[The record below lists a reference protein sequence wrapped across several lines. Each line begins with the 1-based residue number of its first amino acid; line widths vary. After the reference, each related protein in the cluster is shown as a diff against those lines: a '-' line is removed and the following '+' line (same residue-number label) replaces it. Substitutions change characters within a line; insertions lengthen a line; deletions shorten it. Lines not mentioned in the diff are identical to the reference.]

1 MRKSFW
7 KNLIRSF
14 NPKFFKE
21 IAPQSLKESFKYL
34 AFLLLLLALVLSFK
48 STINFTQGIQR
59 LSKGLPDFFEELK
72 DFPEITIQNGEL
84 ILPKEFYTKEWER
97 GGIIIDPEGEIGK
110 YLEILPTKFS
120 VILLKD
126 KIIIPQMTIQS
137 KTEKR
142 VGETSVYDLSQIKY
156 FNLRIREGEK
166 LLKLAFDNQ
175 KFDLTAKKANKWA
188 NTLSLIFFPIA
199 TIFIFIFLLIGKLIQ
214 VFGFSLI
221 SLIINKVKKVG
232 LNYQNLL
239 NIGIFSLTLP
249 LILGTVVK
257 LSGISIPYFGLFN
270 SGLYIAFLVIGIL
283 NAKTIVVQPFS
294 K

>member
-21 IAPQSLKESFKYL
+21 ISPQPLKESFKYL

-84 ILPKEFYTKEWER
+84 ISPKEFYTKEWE
-97 GGIIIDPEGEIGK
+97 GGRIIIDSEGEIGK

-120 VILLKD
+120 VTLLKN
-126 KIIIPQMTIQS
+126 KIIISQMTIQS

-142 VGETSVYDLSQIKY
+142 VGETRVYDLSQIEY
-156 FNLRIREGEK
+156 FNLKLREGEK

-175 KFDLTAKKANKWA
+175 KFDLTAEKTNKWA

-221 SLIINKVKKVG
+221 SLIINKVKKVN
-232 LNYQNLL
+232 LNYQSLL

-249 LILGTVVK
+249 LILDTLVK

-270 SGLYIAFLVIGIL
+270 LGLYIAFLVIGIL
-283 NAKTIVVQPFS
+283 NAKTTVA
-294 K
+294 